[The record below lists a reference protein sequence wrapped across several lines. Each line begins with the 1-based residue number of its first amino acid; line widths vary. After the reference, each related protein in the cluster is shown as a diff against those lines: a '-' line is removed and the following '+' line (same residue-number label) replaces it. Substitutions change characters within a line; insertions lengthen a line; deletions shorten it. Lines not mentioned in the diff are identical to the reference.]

1 MNLELREFQQM
12 AVAKLREEASWA
24 KREARERGKAQAVV
38 LASPTGSGKTIITT
52 QLIEDVLNGTDEIP
66 AEPDAVFLWL
76 SDQPELN
83 EQSRKKIA
91 ASSSRLRDHDLV
103 IVSSAFDRKTFEGGK
118 VYFLNTQKLGK
129 DKNLVSKG
137 DKRQFTIWETIQNTE
152 LEIGDRFYLII
163 DEAHR
168 GMNRTRQEE
177 SQNRTIVQKFVIGE
191 TGVIEPIKLILGVSA
206 TPERF
211 KKFLAETEA
220 THGRTPRLV
229 SIPMDEVRLS
239 GLLKDRIVLF
249 HPETD
254 QPSDWT
260 LLEAAAWRWMM
271 MRDAWKAYTA
281 EQAIA
286 PVHPA
291 LIVQVEDGSGRT
303 LTHTDLALAIHTI
316 EQVIGPIKDEEL
328 AHAFQDDAEIA
339 AGHHKIRKIDA
350 SRIQEETA
358 VKIVF
363 FKMALTTGWDCP
375 RAEVM
380 MSFRNA
386 QDHTLIAQLIG
397 RMIRSPLA
405 RRIEEQ
411 ELLNTVSLYL
421 PHFNQEGV
429 ASVVDRLKNDPDTVP
444 PTDVEDGNT
453 LVTLSRRKG
462 DGLAECFKTL
472 DGIPTYRVET
482 IRKQSNTRRLM
493 KLARLLTILHAI
505 DMDAVDDAKALVIGT
520 LRHEL
525 ERLRTEV
532 PGFDEKVSG
541 AHEIAV
547 KAVTI
552 EQGTWKELGGDQE
565 RFALNDRNIE
575 DLFHRAGLRLG
586 EGLEIDY
593 WQTHCDMDDPQR
605 AKLELFLILQ
615 DRKAW
620 ENLEKACDARIHT
633 LFGKNKGAIAKL
645 KSSEREQ
652 YNKVKELAKEPEPLD
667 FVPPAEMIVNIGKPV
682 FPAFN
687 KHLYVTAEGQYF
699 ADLNTWETA
708 TIAAE
713 IEKPQVIGWLRNY
726 ERKPWALQLP
736 YEDGAR
742 VLPMFPDFLVVRQDG
757 AGFVVDILEPHS
769 AALADSWKKAK
780 GLAKYAQTHSLAPG
794 LGRIELIRVH
804 GGVVKRLCLNDPGT
818 QQKVLGTDSNA
829 ALDLVFGVQATD

>member
-1 MNLELREFQQM
+1 MKLELREFQQT

-24 KREARERGKAQAVV
+24 KREARDRSKAQAVV

-52 QLIEDVLNGTDEIP
+52 QLIEDILNGTDEIP

-91 ASSSRLRDHDLV
+91 ASSSRLRDHELV
-103 IVSSAFDRKTFEGGK
+103 IVASSFDRRTFEGGK

-129 DKNLVSKG
+129 DKNLVSKA
-137 DKRQFTIWETIQNTE
+137 DKRQYTIWETIQNTE
-152 LEIGDRFYLII
+152 REIGDRFYLII

-168 GMNRTRQEE
+168 GMNRSRQEE
-177 SQNRTIVQKFVIGE
+177 NQNRTIAQKFVVGE
-191 TGVIEPIKLILGVSA
+191 AGVIEPIKLILGVSA

-229 SIPMDEVRLS
+229 TIPPDEVRQS
-239 GLLKDRIVLF
+239 GLLKDQIVLF
-249 HPETD
+249 HPEAD

-260 LLEAAAWRWMM
+260 LLDAAAGRWVT
-271 MRDAWKAYTA
+271 MRDAWAAYTA
-281 EQAIA
+281 EQEIA

-291 LIVQVEDGSGRT
+291 LIIQVEDGSGRI
-303 LTHTDLALAIHTI
+303 LTRTDLALAIQTV
-316 EQVIGPIKDEEL
+316 EQTIGPIKDEEL
-328 AHAFQDDAEIA
+328 AHAFQDDAEIT
-339 AGHHKIRKIDA
+339 AGRHKIRKIDA

-380 MSFRNA
+380 MSFRKA

-397 RMIRSPLA
+397 RMIRTPLA
-405 RRIEEQ
+405 RRIEER

-429 ASVVDRLKNDPDTVP
+429 ALVVDRLKNDPDTVP
-444 PTDVEDGNT
+444 PTDVEDGNA
-453 LVTLSRRKG
+453 LVALTRRKG
-462 DGLAECFKTL
+462 EGMAECFKTL
-472 DGIPTYRVET
+472 DGLPTYRVDT

-493 KLARLLTILHAI
+493 KLARLLTTLHAI
-505 DMDAVDDAKALVIGT
+505 DMDAVDDTKALIIGT
-520 LRHEL
+520 LTREL
-525 ERLRTEV
+525 ERLRVEV

-541 AHEIAV
+541 ANEITV
-547 KAVTI
+547 NAVTI
-552 EQGTWKELGGDQE
+552 EQGTWKELGGIQE
-565 RFALNDRNIE
+565 RFALNDRNID

-586 EGLEIDY
+586 EGLEMDY
-593 WQTHCDMDDPQR
+593 WQANCDTENPQR
-605 AKLELFLILQ
+605 AKLELFLTLQ
-615 DRKAW
+615 DQKAW
-620 ENLEKACDARIHT
+620 ENLEKACEARIHA
-633 LFGKNKGAIAKL
+633 LLGKNKGAIAKL

-682 FPAFN
+682 FPAFD

-713 IEKPQVIGWLRNY
+713 IDNPQVIGWLRNY
-726 ERKPWALQLP
+726 ARRPWALQLP
-736 YEDGAR
+736 YDDGAR
-742 VLPMFPDFLVVRQDG
+742 VSPMFPDFLVVRLDG
-757 AGFVVDILEPHS
+757 SGLVVDILEPHRS
-769 AALADSWKKAK
+769 SLDDSWKKAK
-780 GLAKYAQTHSLAPG
+780 GLAKYAQTHSLEPG
-794 LGRIELIRVH
+794 LGRIELIRLH
-804 GGVVKRLCLNDPGT
+804 RGVVKRLCLNDPET
-818 QQKVLGTDSNA
+818 QKNVLGTDSNS
-829 ALDLVFGVQATD
+829 ALDLLFGVQATD